1 MGGAIYSEGSKDIEA
16 LSDSI
21 EVFHVN
27 VGIWKMAEATL
38 PRPMLG
44 LKASN
49 IDDSILI
56 FGFLIY

>member
-1 MGGAIYSEGSKDIEA
+1 MGGAVHRDGSKDN
-16 LSDSI
+16 SI
-21 EVFHVN
+21 EVFYVN